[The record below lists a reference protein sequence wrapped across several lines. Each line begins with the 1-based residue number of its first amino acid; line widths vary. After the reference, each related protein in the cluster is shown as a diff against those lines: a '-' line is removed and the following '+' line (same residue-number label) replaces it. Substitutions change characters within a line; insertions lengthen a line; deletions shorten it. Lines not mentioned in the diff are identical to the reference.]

1 MSRQSVAPT
10 QHARNFSS
18 VTCPPD
24 AYSGRM
30 STTKIAGILVAA
42 AGLAIA
48 AGVGYLL
55 HKEARQRSEARA
67 VVTIVYETTVEL
79 ERGLKMPSQ
88 EAVARVEGSLH
99 VAQGWHNQGLVQDT
113 EPYLVGVREILRRRA
128 DASRLTQ
135 KAASSRAALAA
146 HMSHAGR
153 RDTPWIR
160 AAMDLKKQVER
171 DHFDLDVQLN
181 ALADL
186 LGSLPEANK
195 RLAPHVQASLLLEE
209 SKRRNAREAVLA
221 EAKRARDEL
230 DKARAL
236 LNYL

>member
-1 MSRQSVAPT
+1 MSSA
-10 QHARNFSS
+10 AR
-18 VTCPPD
+18 D
-24 AYSGRM
+24 YSGPM
-30 STTKIAGILVAA
+30 STTRIASALVGAAGI
-42 AGLAIA
+42 AIA
-48 AGVGYLL
+48 AGVGYML
-55 HKEARQRSEARA
+55 HKEARARSESRA
-67 VVTIVYETTVEL
+67 VVAIVQESPVEL
-79 ERGLKMPSQ
+79 ERGLKMPSK
-88 EAVARVEGSLH
+88 EALARLDESLR
-99 VAQGWHNQGLVQDT
+99 VAQGWQNRALVQDT

-135 KAASSRAALAA
+135 KAAVSRAALAA
-146 HMSHAGR
+146 HMSHSGR

-160 AAMDLKKQVER
+160 HAMDLKRQVER
-171 DHFDLDVQLN
+171 DHFDLDVQLT

-195 RLAPHVQASLLLEE
+195 RLAPHVQASLMLDD

-230 DKARAL
+230 AKARAL

>member
-1 MSRQSVAPT
+1 
-10 QHARNFSS
+10 
-18 VTCPPD
+18 
-24 AYSGRM
+24 M

-48 AGVGYLL
+48 TGVGYLL
-55 HKEARQRSEARA
+55 QKEARQRSEARA
-67 VVTIVYETTVEL
+67 VVTIVQEATVEL

-88 EAVARVEGSLH
+88 EAVERLEGSLH
-99 VAQGWHNQGLVQDT
+99 VAQAWHNRNLVQDT
-113 EPYLVGVREILRRRA
+113 EPYLVGVREILRRRT
-128 DASRLTQ
+128 DASRLT
-135 KAASSRAALAA
+135 KRAASSRAALAA

-160 AAMDLKKQVER
+160 AAMVLKRQVER
-171 DHFDLDVQLN
+171 DHFELDMQLN

-195 RLAPHVQASLLLEE
+195 RLTPHVQASFLLEE

>member
-1 MSRQSVAPT
+1 
-10 QHARNFSS
+10 
-18 VTCPPD
+18 
-24 AYSGRM
+24 M
-30 STTKIAGILVAA
+30 STTKIAGTLVAA

-55 HKEARQRSEARA
+55 HKEARQRSESREA
-67 VVTIVYETTVEL
+67 VTIVQETTVEL

-88 EAVARVEGSLH
+88 EAVGRVEGSLR
-99 VAQGWHNQGLVQDT
+99 VAQGWHSRELVQDT
-113 EPYLVGVREILRRRA
+113 EPYLIGVREILRRRA

-153 RDTPWIR
+153 RDSPWIR
-160 AAMDLKKQVER
+160 AAMALKKQVER

-221 EAKRARDEL
+221 EAQRARDEL

>member
-1 MSRQSVAPT
+1 
-10 QHARNFSS
+10 
-18 VTCPPD
+18 
-24 AYSGRM
+24 M

-67 VVTIVYETTVEL
+67 VVTIVQEATVEL

-88 EAVARVEGSLH
+88 EAVERVEGSLH
-99 VAQGWHNQGLVQDT
+99 LAQGWQDRDLVQDT

-146 HMSHAGR
+146 HMSHAGH

-160 AAMDLKKQVER
+160 AAMALKKQVER

>member
-1 MSRQSVAPT
+1 
-10 QHARNFSS
+10 
-18 VTCPPD
+18 
-24 AYSGRM
+24 M

-48 AGVGYLL
+48 TGVGYLL
-55 HKEARQRSEARA
+55 QKEARQRSEARA
-67 VVTIVYETTVEL
+67 VVTIVQEATVEL

-88 EAVARVEGSLH
+88 EAVERLEGSLH
-99 VAQGWHNQGLVQDT
+99 VAQAWHNRNLVQDT
-113 EPYLVGVREILRRRA
+113 EPYLVGVREILRRRT
-128 DASRLTQ
+128 DASRLT
-135 KAASSRAALAA
+135 KRAASSRAALAA

-160 AAMDLKKQVER
+160 AAMVLKRQVER
-171 DHFDLDVQLN
+171 DHFELDMQLN

-195 RLAPHVQASLLLEE
+195 RLTPHVQASFLLEE

-230 DKARAL
+230 NKARAL

>member
-1 MSRQSVAPT
+1 MTKFPPKGASSSGRRGASSSGRRSVAPA

-18 VTCPPD
+18 VACPPD

-30 STTKIAGILVAA
+30 STRKIAGILVAA

-67 VVTIVYETTVEL
+67 VVTIVQEATVEL

-88 EAVARVEGSLH
+88 EALEKVEGSLR
-99 VAQGWHNQGLVQDT
+99 VAQGWHDRELAQDT
-113 EPYLVGVREILRRRA
+113 EPYLVGVREILRRRT
-128 DASRLTQ
+128 DASRLTR
-135 KAASSRAALAA
+135 KAASSRAALTA

-181 ALADL
+181 A
-186 LGSLPEANK
+186 
-195 RLAPHVQASLLLEE
+195 
-209 SKRRNAREAVLA
+209 
-221 EAKRARDEL
+221 
-230 DKARAL
+230 
-236 LNYL
+236 

>member
-1 MSRQSVAPT
+1 LSG
-10 QHARNFSS
+10 
-18 VTCPPD
+18 PP
-24 AYSGRM
+24 ASYSGPM
-30 STTKIAGILVAA
+30 STTRIAGILVAA
-42 AGLAIA
+42 AGLAIS
-48 AGVGYLL
+48 AGVGFLL
-55 HKEARQRSEARA
+55 HKEARHRSEARA
-67 VVTIVYETTVEL
+67 VLTIVQEATVEL

-88 EAVARVEGSLH
+88 EAVARVDGSLR
-99 VAQGWHNQGLVQDT
+99 VAQGWHDRNLVEDT

-181 ALADL
+181 ALASL
-186 LGSLPEANK
+186 LGNLPEANK

-209 SKRRNAREAVLA
+209 TKRRNARDAVLA